1 MRTASEQNMI
11 GQSDSFLA
19 FMEELSRA
27 AKVNRPVLVVG
38 ERGTGKELAAQRLHF
53 LSQRWQHP
61 FLTLNCATLSPTLA
75 DSELFG
81 HETGAFTDA
90 RTRRLGRFE
99 RADSGTLFLD
109 EIATLPLS
117 IQEKLLR
124 VVEYGEFDRVGGENA
139 VSVDVRI
146 IGATNTDLPLLAA
159 KGEFRDD
166 LLDRLSFEV
175 LTIPP
180 LRARQ
185 DDILVLAEH
194 FALHMSLE
202 LGFEDLPRFQ
212 PSLREQLLRYDW
224 PGNVRELKN
233 AIERAVYLSEGQ
245 PIEQLPLNPF
255 ASPYRPLPAQADRSA
270 KSTEPLRHSTPDK
283 AHTPASAPFE
293 SFSLPKAIEEME
305 RSSLLNAL
313 EANQFHQKRAAA
325 ALGLSYNQFRTLYRK
340 HKAALTP
347 QNAHS

>member
-61 FLTLNCATLSPTLA
+61 FLTLNCATLSPALA

-146 IGATNTDLPLLAA
+146 IGATNTDLPHLAA
-159 KGEFRDD
+159 KGEFRHD

-202 LGFEDLPRFQ
+202 LGFDDLPRFQ
-212 PSLREQLLRYDW
+212 PSLQEQLLRYDW

-245 PIEQLPLNPF
+245 PIEHVPLNPF
-255 ASPYRPLPAQADRSA
+255 ASPYRPLPKQTDRSA
-270 KSTEPLRHSTPDK
+270 KRTEPLRHSAPESP
-283 AHTPASAPFE
+283 HIPASAPFK

-340 HKAALTP
+340 HKATLTP
-347 QNAHS
+347 TAPHN